1 MNKILLLI
9 LLLSGFEQA
18 LAYDKDKLT
27 QKWQHTPFDLY
38 LGAQE
43 AYDMKMENPDEVLL
57 IDVRNQAEIHY
68 TGMADIV
75 DANIPYR
82 FDSTEWKM
90 KKDSPYG
97 IFKKPKNPDFAAA
110 VENLLS
116 DKGKSKDD
124 PIIIMCTA
132 GTRAPFAAKLL
143 HKAGFTRVYTQVEG
157 FEGPRAKEG
166 EHKGKR
172 LVSGWKLTGLPWSY
186 DLAPEKMYFNFDPD
200 NRVSQSAN

>member
-1 MNKILLLI
+1 
-9 LLLSGFEQA
+9 
-18 LAYDKDKLT
+18 
-27 QKWQHTPFDLY
+27 
-38 LGAQE
+38 
-43 AYDMKMENPDEVLL
+43 
-57 IDVRNQAEIHY
+57 
-68 TGMADIV
+68 
-75 DANIPYR
+75 
-82 FDSTEWKM
+82 
-90 KKDSPYG
+90 
-97 IFKKPKNPDFAAA
+97 
-110 VENLLS
+110 
-116 DKGKSKDD
+116 
-124 PIIIMCTA
+124 MCTA

>member
-1 MNKILLLI
+1 MQT
-9 LLLSGFEQA
+9 FP
-18 LAYDKDKLT
+18 T
-27 QKWQHTPFDLY
+27 
-38 LGAQE
+38 
-43 AYDMKMENPDEVLL
+43 VL
-57 IDVRNQAEIHY
+57 
-68 TGMADIV
+68 
-75 DANIPYR
+75 
-82 FDSTEWKM
+82 DSTEWKM

-97 IFKKPKNPDFAAA
+97 TFKKPKNPDFAAA

-172 LVSGWKLTGLPWSY
+172 LVSGWKLNGLPWSY

-200 NRVSQSAN
+200 NRVSQSED